1 MIGYIINRIIYLIP
15 TLFIMSL
22 VVFSFIALIP
32 GDPVDTILGLNAS
45 EEARAAVRE
54 ELGLD
59 RNILVQYFSWAG
71 GIVTGD
77 FGNSLTTGEPV
88 MKMIMEKLP
97 ATLLLAFASILVSVI
112 IAVFAGAIA
121 AVNKGNWL
129 DMGILVAALAGI
141 SVPVF
146 WIAILAILAVLLFS
160 VHWQILPSIGYVSPL
175 EDPIGALR
183 HLILPATC
191 MGAAL
196 AGGIARM
203 TRAEMIEQLGKDYV
217 ITARAKGLS
226 QNEVTYRHALRNSL
240 ISVVTFTG
248 LELGTLLGGAI
259 IVETIF
265 AWPGLGRMAID
276 AISTRDYPTV
286 QGVVLFMAFFFVFV
300 NLLVDISY
308 TLLNPQIRLV
318 GSK

>member
-1 MIGYIINRIIYLIP
+1 MIGYIINRILYLIP

-32 GDPVDTILGLNAS
+32 GDPVDAILGLNAS
-45 EEARAAVRE
+45 EEARAALRE

-59 RNILVQYFSWAG
+59 RNILVQYLSWAG

-77 FGNSLTTGEPV
+77 FGTSLTSGEPV
-88 MKMIMEKLP
+88 MKLIMEKLP
-97 ATLLLAFASILVSVI
+97 ATLLLAFASILVSVF
-112 IAVFAGAIA
+112 IAVFAGTIA

-146 WIAILAILAVLLFS
+146 WIAILAVLLFS
-160 VHWQILPSIGYVSPL
+160 VHWQVLPSIGYVSPL

-183 HLILPATC
+183 HLALPAIC

-203 TRAEMIEQLGKDYV
+203 TRSEMIEQLGKDYV

-240 ISVVTFTG
+240 ITVVTFTG
-248 LELGTLLGGAI
+248 LELGTLLSGAI
-259 IVETIF
+259 IIETIF

-276 AISTRDYPTV
+276 AIFTRDYPTV

-308 TLLNPQIRLV
+308 TFLNPQIRL
-318 GSK
+318 GGKS

>member
-1 MIGYIINRIIYLIP
+1 MLGYIINRIIYLIP

-32 GDPVDTILGLNAS
+32 GDPVDAILGLNAS
-45 EEARAAVRE
+45 EEARAAVRA

-59 RNILVQYFSWAG
+59 RNILVQYLSWAG

-77 FGNSLTTGEPV
+77 FGTSLTSGEPV
-88 MKMIMEKLP
+88 MKLILEKLP
-97 ATLLLAFASILVSVI
+97 ATLLLAFASILISVF
-112 IAVFAGAIA
+112 IAVLAGTIA

-129 DMGILVAALAGI
+129 DMGVLVAALAGI
-141 SVPVF
+141 SIPVF
-146 WIAILAILAVLLFS
+146 WIAILSVLLFS

-175 EDPIGALR
+175 EDPILALR
-183 HLILPATC
+183 HLALPSIC

-203 TRAEMIEQLGKDYV
+203 TRSEMIEQLSKDYV

-226 QNEVTYRHALRNSL
+226 PNEVTYRHALRNSL
-240 ISVVTFTG
+240 ITVVTFTG
-248 LELGTLLGGAI
+248 LELGTILSGAI

-276 AISTRDYPTV
+276 AIFTRDYPTV

-308 TLLNPQIRLV
+308 TFLNPQIRL
-318 GSK
+318 GGKK